1 MRKIYAFLFV
11 LFISLPFFIEEVAA
25 AIIDEAEPNDT
36 SVNAQLIER
45 NNHDPAQ
52 MINGNNAS
60 QKVLV
65 GNLSSATDEDQYQ
78 VYLPANP
85 ETYLSINGQTG
96 PIFKFEIFDATLG
109 QIFEED
115 YSKDPSFIGAFP
127 YEFNVSTA
135 GIYYVKVSS
144 VFGTGG
150 DYRFTVGSPNYMV
163 DSYEYTAATPLT
175 LTTSINTAQ
184 GTYDLRHIADVPKK
198 AIVYQVTFGGTKVN
212 SATSEYRRI
221 KLAADSSWIN
231 TSSYSWIANI
241 PAVQNKAFHSQWS
254 VQLQGKVSNSTKP
267 YSLTPKLRFSYFY
280 PIIP

>member
-1 MRKIYAFLFV
+1 MFDIVK
-11 LFISLPFFIEEVAA
+11 E
-25 AIIDEAEPNDT
+25 
-36 SVNAQLIER
+36 
-45 NNHDPAQ
+45 
-52 MINGNNAS
+52 
-60 QKVLV
+60 
-65 GNLSSATDEDQYQ
+65 
-78 VYLPANP
+78 
-85 ETYLSINGQTG
+85 G
-96 PIFKFEIFDATLG
+96 P
-109 QIFEED
+109 
-115 YSKDPSFIGAFP
+115 S
-127 YEFNVSTA
+127 N
-135 GIYYVKVSS
+135 
-144 VFGTGG
+144 
-150 DYRFTVGSPNYMV
+150 GSPNYMV